1 MATGHDTSTSTSP
14 FDFAR
19 AACRRGRARAAG
31 IALAGLGALG
41 TASLPAQASGAP
53 QPWGQRLVQTQELP
67 AEALAKF
74 ALFQDRKD
82 TADADRSAGA
92 PPQTQAWTGE
102 EMALPRSG
110 NPYTLVVWVSG
121 VALADGDASARWMA
135 GWSIHGAS
143 RVGAV
148 PQVAARGVRAGQVV
162 EMAGAAAP
170 LSFKED
176 RTVPPVL
183 EFAGVSNL
191 RMDRVRLE
199 VWSGMRSSNPVERLM
214 PWMPLFTGAVFL
226 GLMLWWR
233 RR

>member
-1 MATGHDTSTSTSP
+1 MATGHAFT
-14 FDFAR
+14 FHFAR
-19 AACRRGRARAAG
+19 AVRRHGMGRAAG
-31 IALAGLGALG
+31 IALAGLAALG
-41 TASLPAQASGAP
+41 AASLPAQARDAP

-74 ALFQDRKD
+74 ALFQERKN
-82 TADADRSAGA
+82 TADSARSAGA
-92 PPQTQAWTGE
+92 SPETQAWTGD

-110 NPYTLVVWVSG
+110 NPYTLVVRVSG
-121 VALADGDASARWMA
+121 VALADGDAGARWMA
-135 GWSIHGAS
+135 GWSIHGEP
-143 RVGAV
+143 RMGAV

-176 RTVPPVL
+176 RTLPPVL

-214 PWMPLFTGAVFL
+214 PWMPLLTGAVFL